1 MLVAACYASPESKK
15 AEGGSWMDTIDH
27 TSQPLDEWRTGV
39 MTRMLVSALTGAE
52 HLCVF
57 EQFCDPGRGAPTHLH
72 TVEEVLT
79 VLDGE
84 AEVWLDGGRATLSA
98 GQSVVVPAGR
108 KHGFQ
113 NTGLTTLH
121 VRATLAAP
129 IFEAWFDGET
139 EVRRRWLPQSSS

>member
-1 MLVAACYASPESKK
+1 
-15 AEGGSWMDTIDH
+15 MDIIDH
-27 TSQPLDEWRTGV
+27 TGQPLDEWRPGV

-57 EQFCDPGRGAPTHLH
+57 EQFCDPGRGAPTHHH

-79 VLDGE
+79 VLDGK
-84 AEVWLDGGRATLSA
+84 AELWLDGERAVLTA

-108 KHGFQ
+108 KHGFR
-113 NTGLTTLH
+113 NTGPATLH

-129 IFEAWFDGET
+129 VFEACFDGEA
-139 EVRRRWLPQSSS
+139 EARRRWLPRSVARPTG

>member
-1 MLVAACYASPESKK
+1 M
-15 AEGGSWMDTIDH
+15 GIIDH
-27 TSQPLDEWRTGV
+27 ASEPLDEWRAGV

-72 TVEEVLT
+72 TVEEVPT
-79 VLDGE
+79 VLDGK
-84 AEVWLDGGRATLSA
+84 AELWLDGERMTLTA
-98 GQSVVVPAGR
+98 GQSVVVPAGC

-113 NTGLTTLH
+113 NTGPTTLH

-139 EVRRRWLPQSSS
+139 EARRRWLPRSSASPGSVSGNVSSS

>member
-1 MLVAACYASPESKK
+1 
-15 AEGGSWMDTIDH
+15 MDIIDH
-27 TSQPLDEWRTGV
+27 AGQPLDEWRAGV
-39 MTRMLVSALTGAE
+39 MTRMLVSTLTGAG

-79 VLDGE
+79 VLDGT
-84 AEVWLDGGRATLSA
+84 AELWIDGERAALAA

-108 KHGFQ
+108 RHGFR
-113 NTGLTTLH
+113 NAGPTTLH

-129 IFEAWFDGET
+129 VFEAWFDGEA
-139 EVRRRWLPQSSS
+139 EARRRWLPAPSASPGAAGSMP

>member
-1 MLVAACYASPESKK
+1 MHI
-15 AEGGSWMDTIDH
+15 IDH
-27 TSQPLDEWRTGV
+27 AIQPLDEWRAGV

-57 EQFCDPGRGAPTHLH
+57 EQFCDPGKGAPTHLH
-72 TVEEVLT
+72 TVEEVLA
-79 VLDGE
+79 VLDGK
-84 AEVWLDGGRATLSA
+84 AELWLDGERAVLTA

-108 KHGFQ
+108 KHSFH

-139 EVRRRWLPQSSS
+139 EARQRWLS

>member
-1 MLVAACYASPESKK
+1 
-15 AEGGSWMDTIDH
+15 MDIIDH
-27 TSQPLDEWRTGV
+27 ASEPLDEWRAGV
-39 MTRMLVSALTGAE
+39 MTRMLVSALTGAG

-79 VLDGE
+79 VLDGN
-84 AEVWLDGGRATLSA
+84 AELWLDGERAMLTA

-108 KHGFQ
+108 KHGFR
-113 NTGLTTLH
+113 NTGPTTLH

-139 EVRRRWLPQSSS
+139 EARRRWLPRSSALPGPASRRLSSS